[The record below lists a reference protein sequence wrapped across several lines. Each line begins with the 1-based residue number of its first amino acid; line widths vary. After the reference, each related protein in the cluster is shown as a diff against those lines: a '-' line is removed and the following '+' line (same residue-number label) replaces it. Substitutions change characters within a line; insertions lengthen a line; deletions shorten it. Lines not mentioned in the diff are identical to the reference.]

1 MKETRG
7 EWSNAE
13 VTVQFYPILAILQF
27 RCKSSRSLL
36 LIANNTNHTNLL
48 YFIYTYILF
57 PCYDS
62 WIFFFFFAS
71 SRRFSISPLL
81 SNLSLTR
88 FLCLSICSL
97 CTVYIYVWPSIEIA
111 QHYFS
116 LHNNSETLARNLYG
130 CFLRDLDLNFRP
142 EFARGILSLWS
153 TMLVEVSHDIIGE
166 SV

>member
-62 WIFFFFFAS
+62 WIFFFFAS

-153 TMLVEVSHDIIGE
+153 TMLVEVSYDIIGE

>member
-62 WIFFFFFAS
+62 WIFFFFSLHLADSPFLPFYPISLSLAFS
-71 SRRFSISPLL
+71 AYLSVHYVQSTYTCDPQLKSLNTTFRYIIIQKRSHGIYMVVSCAISISISDLNSRVEYYRYDPP
-81 SNLSLTR
+81 
-88 FLCLSICSL
+88 CLSKWATIS
-97 CTVYIYVWPSIEIA
+97 
-111 QHYFS
+111 
-116 LHNNSETLARNLYG
+116 
-130 CFLRDLDLNFRP
+130 
-142 EFARGILSLWS
+142 
-153 TMLVEVSHDIIGE
+153 
-166 SV
+166 